1 MFAGRFEV
9 LNRRDIEAALP
20 YIDPE
25 VELHSTII
33 GGAEGNTY
41 RGHEGLRRWMAE
53 SDASFAELRGEVE
66 EWRDLGDDVLQIGRV
81 HARGRESA
89 VELDSPMAW
98 LVTLRGGRIV
108 RARGYLRPSRKHS
121 KPPGSGSRRFRRS
134 AAGTKGSLIHSF
146 TRLRVLGERCDEY

>member
-1 MFAGRFEV
+1 MSEENVEIVRRAFEV
-9 LNRRDIEAALP
+9 LNRRDTEAALP

-25 VELHSTII
+25 VELHSAII

-41 RGHEGLRRWMAE
+41 RGHEGFRRWMAE

-81 HARGRESA
+81 HARGRESG
-89 VELDSPMAW
+89 VEIDSPMAW

-108 RARGYLRPSRKHS
+108 HARGYLDPQEALE
-121 KPPGSGSRRFRRS
+121 
-134 AAGTKGSLIHSF
+134 AAG
-146 TRLRVLGERCDEY
+146 LRE